1 MGGRNEEGRERGR
14 GSQRRRGEEK
24 TRPATL
30 ETCPERRARRLA
42 DHPPLRLEGDVSDA
56 SARSRREPDRRR
68 GRASRRARRSARVR
82 GARWGPGRSLR
93 PRAGRA
99 FPRARH
105 FKRARWGSARASR
118 TGGNRHRAGSHGVPR
133 GYRVASEAHLTM
145 KALSLS
151 ICSRETSRR
160 AVEGTPSSSI
170 CARRGAGGEGT
181 SRSESRVGAMKKK
194 RAWASPAFASRIQS
208 ERSFAPP
215 RSRDAPQDASS

>member
-30 ETCPERRARRLA
+30 ETCPERPARRLA

-82 GARWGPGRSLR
+82 GGRWGPGRSSR

-181 SRSESRVGAMKKK
+181 SRLASRVGAMKKK

-215 RSRDAPQDASS
+215 RSRAAPQDASS